1 MSAIKN
7 SHFDTVELANKKI
20 SDGEARFL
28 QGDVDGAIAAF
39 RDVLEFDQ
47 DNVRANGNL
56 GVVLWQIRDRENALI
71 YLNRAYT
78 ADPDDK
84 VALTNLA
91 DVYLALQQEQEV
103 LRIYNGYLDRHPDE
117 NEIQRI
123 LNALN
128 PEQGLDTESSLEHQ
142 LLGRAEELQARNRID
157 EAMAVLDAVLVLS
170 DERLA
175 VHRKIGELCCRT
187 HQKNRAIQHL
197 TIAFRLDS
205 LDKTIVL
212 QLSGL
217 FCELGLFDA
226 AIHTCLTYL
235 SLKPEDR
242 QVIDLLEK
250 CRQADTSGGSVGA
263 GEPAQDTENSIIAR
277 VPVMGDVLN
286 ALPRLGVEI
295 RAILDVGVCHG
306 TPPLMRKFP
315 DLKHYLFEPINDHF
329 DMIHSNYSK
338 FDYQLFHVALSSSDG
353 EAWQNGLCNN
363 GSGLVTHSQIGDKP
377 MNRDEDPR
385 FIKAERVPMARL
397 DTLMKDLDV
406 AVPYL
411 LKLDVDG
418 HELPILEGARETL
431 KNAAVV
437 IIEATAGS
445 FLDRAN
451 FLAEEGFVLFDIVDF
466 AYYSGVLHQVDIVLI
481 RKEFLDTNDRL
492 CPMRH
497 GAFKLSHWHQVTAS
511 CFSPY

>member
-1 MSAIKN
+1 MKAIKN
-7 SHFDTVELANKKI
+7 SRIDTVELANKKI

-28 QGDVDGAIAAF
+28 QGDVDGALAAF
-39 RDVLEFDQ
+39 HYVLGLDQ
-47 DNVRANGNL
+47 ENVRANSNI
-56 GVVLWQIRDRENALI
+56 GVVLWQTGDHENALI
-71 YLNRAYT
+71 YLNRAYV

-103 LRIYNGYLDRHPDE
+103 LRLYNEYFDRHPDE
-117 NEIQRI
+117 NEIRRI
-123 LNALN
+123 LNTLN
-128 PEQGLDTESSLEHQ
+128 PEQSSDTESGLEHQ
-142 LLGRAEELQARNRID
+142 LLGRAEELQARD
-157 EAMAVLDAVLVLS
+157 KTGEALAVLDAVLALFG
-170 DERLA
+170 EQLA
-175 VHRKIGELCCRT
+175 VHRKIGELCYRSG
-187 HQKNRAIQHL
+187 QKNKAIEHL
-197 TIAFRLDS
+197 AKAFRLDA
-205 LDKTIVL
+205 LDKKITL

-217 FCELGLFDA
+217 FSEIGLFDA

-235 SLKPEDR
+235 SLKPEDKE
-242 QVIDLLEK
+242 VVELLETL
-250 CRQADTSGGSVGA
+250 RGADAASGTAEA
-263 GEPAQDTENSIIAR
+263 GESALDGGNSIITR
-277 VPVMGDVLN
+277 VPVMNNVLN
-286 ALPRLGVEI
+286 ALPRLGVEVK
-295 RAILDVGVCHG
+295 AILDVGVCHG
-306 TPPLMRKFP
+306 TPPLMKKFP
-315 DLKHYLFEPINDHF
+315 NLKHYLFEPIDDHF
-329 DMIHSNYSK
+329 NVIRSNYSK

-363 GSGLVTHSQIGDKP
+363 GSGRVTHSQIGDKP
-377 MNRDEDPR
+377 MDSDEDPR
-385 FIKAERVPMARL
+385 FVKAQRVPMARL

-418 HELPILEGARETL
+418 HEIPILEGARETL

-437 IIEATAGS
+437 IIEATAGT

-492 CPMRH
+492 CPMRNP
-497 GAFKLSHWHQVTAS
+497 AFKLSHWHEVTAN
-511 CFSPY
+511 CFSKY